1 MSSGITGCGHYQ
13 LVRRLLQ
20 LLTIVHMLLGR
31 STSSRTL
38 LIEVDT
44 IVVVVV
50 STAAAA
56 ADAAIIIIVQI
67 TVGGR
72 HRLATASSNGR
83 ISNIVPMHLMALR
96 FAFLFHLQL
105 FAQDGGN
112 FALHEGPR
120 YRRVGQRALLAT
132 RAVHLGARA
141 LSLDAL
147 AATGEAELVVP
158 DRGTLH
164 EVGVFQPFLAEG
176 TLERGIRCGS
186 RGRST
191 GRAIRRRSVDS
202 WRRSGSGWSWS
213 NGATRSTGTGR
224 SGWSGNA
231 IWWRLRT
238 GLWLLL
244 LWLTLRDGRRS
255 EGT

>member
-13 LVRRLLQ
+13 LIRRLLQ

-112 FALHEGPR
+112 LALHEGPR

-141 LSLDAL
+141 LQKE
-147 AATGEAELVVP
+147 GERWGMLV
-158 DRGTLH
+158 LSSN
-164 EVGVFQPFLAEG
+164 PF
-176 TLERGIRCGS
+176 
-186 RGRST
+186 GRTYS
-191 GRAIRRRSVDS
+191 AVWIFYK
-202 WRRSGSGWSWS
+202 
-213 NGATRSTGTGR
+213 
-224 SGWSGNA
+224 
-231 IWWRLRT
+231 
-238 GLWLLL
+238 
-244 LWLTLRDGRRS
+244 
-255 EGT
+255 